1 MTESYAEHLTERQTA
16 RPLLNRPLPPLM
28 PLSDPGPRLLPSTL
42 ALHRASHLL
51 SYRNLESEPL
61 PHPLPASLHP
71 PAPVSVSDLD
81 LDFILSGAYDPPP
94 IDESKRNLSMG
105 NTALSRYA
113 MQNRAGVQL
122 GPGGTDEDSF
132 AKFVG
137 AFDEEYDHRRGDW
150 TFRARSEGR
159 TPGYTEWES
168 PGAGVYSISNSC
180 EVVSRRTGKG
190 WRVKKVGSREL
201 ELDRIPEEA
210 GPSGSQSLSV
220 DRATAYRRDHLVVAS
235 KRLHADLGG
244 LKIVSRSASIAT
256 TVAPTRTRQPN
267 QEPQT
272 PTNQDTPEVPTRG
285 TRSQD
290 EGSRPMGG
298 AAQAIKGIQARI
310 KEASG
315 SNTKDKDKKK
325 DRASFG
331 DKLKRTWLATVKSGS
346 TGSAS
351 EKAARREERERERA
365 QSRSWSGES
374 SKSSWSTSSSGASQ
388 RNRSATEGGNQA
400 GTAESPLSSLPEG
413 EERSSTPALLP
424 GKAWETVPED
434 AMAMVIPLKE
444 SVSRVTTPMR
454 PASAGTGSSGHASFF
469 NDTSSRVLLVY
480 FVPFMSGTESSPAS
494 PVPRLPP
501 PERRVSATQRL
512 LKRQS
517 KDQVQTSS
525 SRPGPSTTA
534 ERSTKSTPSPLHPLP
549 FRSFRIVAKI
559 VRPRELKSRTH
570 AAGFSETEE
579 EEGNESE
586 EVAASGSNETVQQL
600 ERSEANDEIAEIAP
614 FDTQPPSRVRG
625 SDATIIADKKRAGSE
640 FPIIVAVCHS
650 RSQGVEFV
658 LEGLDRLGLCS
669 GQSAWG
675 PTGYEEWRGS
685 GLSDDGWE
693 ILDALWA
700 ASVGIMGL
708 RGSQ

>member
-1 MTESYAEHLTERQTA
+1 MTESYAEQLTERQPS

-113 MQNRAGVQL
+113 MQNRPGVQL
-122 GPGGTDEDSF
+122 GPGATDEDSF

-137 AFDEEYDHRRGDW
+137 AFDEEYDSRRGDW
-150 TFRARSEGR
+150 TFRARSEGK
-159 TPGYTEWES
+159 TSSNVEWES
-168 PGAGVYSISNSC
+168 PGAGRYTISGAR
-180 EVVSRRTGKG
+180 EVMSQRTGKG
-190 WRVKKVGSREL
+190 WRVRKVGVREI

-210 GPSGSQSLSV
+210 GVFGSENSLSS
-220 DRATAYRRDHLVVAS
+220 DRAATSRRNHLVLAS

-256 TVAPTRTRQPN
+256 TVQPVRKRQPS
-267 QEPQT
+267 QETRMPIQEVA
-272 PTNQDTPEVPTRG
+272 PEVPSRG

-290 EGSRPMGG
+290 EGSRPMSG

-315 SNTKDKDKKK
+315 SGTKDKKK

-346 TGSAS
+346 TSSAS
-351 EKAARREERERERA
+351 DKAARREERERERG

-374 SKSSWSTSSSGASQ
+374 SQSNWSQNSSAS
-388 RNRSATEGGNQA
+388 RNRSATEAGANPSEVGSALGNV
-400 GTAESPLSSLPEG
+400 PEYS
-413 EERSSTPALLP
+413 EPPTPTLLP
-424 GKAWETVPED
+424 GKAWESVPED
-434 AMAMVIPLKE
+434 AMAMVIPLGQ
-444 SVSRVTTPMR
+444 SSLQ
-454 PASAGTGSSGHASFF
+454 ASSGGPTSADTGSSGRASFL

-480 FVPFMSGTESSPAS
+480 FVPFLSGVESNPSS
-494 PVPRLPP
+494 SVPRPH
-501 PERRVSATQRL
+501 PERQTSATQRL

-517 KDQVQTSS
+517 KEKVPFSPA
-525 SRPGPSTTA
+525 RPGPSATESGVKGTA
-534 ERSTKSTPSPLHPLP
+534 SLQPLP

-559 VRPRELKSRTH
+559 VRPRDLKSQ
-570 AAGFSETEE
+570 AKSGGLYGTEE
-579 EEGNESE
+579 ENEGDE
-586 EVAASGSNETVQQL
+586 EERTASDSNETVQQV
-600 ERSEANDEIAEIAP
+600 ERVEANDEVADIAP
-614 FDTQPPSRVRG
+614 FASPSAPRARG
-625 SDATIIADKKRAGSE
+625 SDSTIIADKKRAGSE

-650 RSQGVEFV
+650 RAQGVEFV

-685 GLSDDGWE
+685 GLSEEGRE

-708 RGSQ
+708 